1 MKKLMTLIALLI
13 VTISVAQS
21 KYQNGM
27 KKAFQLW
34 EEGKTAEAS
43 QLFERIAKAESTKW
57 KPAYYIANIET
68 INSFGIKDEA
78 TLNAKLK
85 KAQEYLDLA
94 KSKSENNP
102 EIIIVEALINT
113 AYISF
118 DGQKYGMIL
127 SGKNTLLYAKALEI
141 APKNPRVVLAY
152 AEWNMGMARYFG
164 KSPKEYCTQIE
175 QAVALAKEEKIT
187 EEFYPKFQFKRAEQ
201 VLNQCKSN

>member
-1 MKKLMTLIALLI
+1 MKKVFTIIVLFV
-13 VTISVAQS
+13 VTISVAQN

-34 EEGKTAEAS
+34 GEGKTTEAA
-43 QLFERIAKAESTKW
+43 QLFERIAKAEPTKW
-57 KPAYYIANIET
+57 KPAYYVANIET
-68 INSFGIKDEA
+68 ISSFGIKDEA
-78 TLNAKLK
+78 TLNAKLE

-94 KSKSENNP
+94 KSNSDNNP
-102 EIIIVEALINT
+102 EIISAQALINT

-118 DGQKYGMIL
+118 DGQKYGMTL
-127 SGKNTLLYAKALEI
+127 SGKNTQLYTKALEI

-164 KSPKEYCTQIE
+164 KSPKEYCSQIE

-187 EEFYPKFQFKRAEQ
+187 EKFYPKFQFKRAEQ
-201 VLNQCKSN
+201 LLKQCE